1 MLAFL
6 TSFAQSQFISTLSNH
21 PNLFPPMITKLTT
34 VFLLG
39 SPGILLSGTSL
50 LPSALCSNL
59 LLLGVCS
66 WIEGASDYSAG
77 ERRKKNTWGYFYTIM
92 YGSLAVVWTG
102 WPFVGLVFL
111 PIGLHMIHSQYL
123 EAQYILTKKD
133 DGKRHSYVFV
143 VIDSVLYNKPCIPAL
158 NIFIYNTIGGS
169 GSSGGDE
176 LYGVEPVSYYI
187 KNLFLNCGLAW
198 VCVCAA
204 PVVYGLAVAIKVY
217 KVRSEVVTIWTV
229 VALWIGVLFSRPHK
243 EERFLYPIYGLLA
256 YIAADVVCAF
266 TSILDG
272 LLGRVFT
279 EESGKK
285 RIIISTKQILIAFLA
300 STSLIMSA
308 SRAYSNYTHYHGY
321 MHLFTEAYFSFAE
334 PKQPHTQ
341 SLCMGVEWYRFP
353 SHFFLPS
360 HLQLTYIRDR
370 FHGILPQPYAEHTY
384 SAPPLGVNT
393 LNQEELDRYLM
404 VRSCDYIV
412 TVLTPTQRI
421 SSYVN
426 YTISSQTLEQ
436 HYADPKHADLQY
448 SQFVASQQCN
458 DAESCD
464 YSGDFFEVIYTTPV
478 LDHVPPPATNKLHK
492 ALYTV
497 ARAFYIPGVSEVLV
511 PRKLYAVLRK
521 KEGGREQREVEVA
534 SM

>member
-21 PNLFPPMITKLTT
+21 PNLFPPMISKLTT

-66 WIEGASDYSAG
+66 WIEGTSDYSAG
-77 ERRKKNTWGYFYTIM
+77 E
-92 YGSLAVVWTG
+92 
-102 WPFVGLVFL
+102 GLVFL
-111 PIGLHMIHSQYL
+111 PIGLHMIHTQYL

-133 DGKRHSYVFV
+133 EGKRNSYALYIIGHILKFCVKCVIV
-143 VIDSVLYNKPCIPAL
+143 VVCVSLPSVIIDSVLYNKPCIPAL

-187 KNLFLNCGLAW
+187 KNLFLNCGLSW
-198 VCVCAA
+198 LCVCAA

-229 VALWIGVLFSRPHK
+229 VVLWIGVLFSRPHK

-266 TSILDG
+266 TCILDG

-370 FHGILPQPYAEHTY
+370 FHGILPQPYAAHTY
-384 SAPPLGVNT
+384 STPPLGVNT
-393 LNQEELDRYLM
+393 LNQEEPDRYVM
-404 VRSCDYIV
+404 VGSCDYVV
-412 TVLTPTQRI
+412 TVLTPTHRI

-426 YTISSQTLEQ
+426 YTISSQALEQ
-436 HYADPKHADLQY
+436 HYADPKHADLQH
-448 SQFVASQQCN
+448 SQLVAGQLCN
-458 DAESCD
+458 DAENCE

-497 ARAFYIPGVSEVLV
+497 ARAFYIPGISEVLV
-511 PRKLYAVLRK
+511 PRKLYAVLKK
-521 KEGGREQREVEVA
+521 KEGGREQREVAVA